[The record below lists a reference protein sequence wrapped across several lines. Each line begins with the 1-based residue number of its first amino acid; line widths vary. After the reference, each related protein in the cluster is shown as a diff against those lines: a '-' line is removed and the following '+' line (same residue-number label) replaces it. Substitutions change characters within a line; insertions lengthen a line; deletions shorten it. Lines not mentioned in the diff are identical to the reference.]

1 MGDGGVNEHDDD
13 DENDSGYRYPHPFYG
28 YDWEPAPPPWPREPF
43 VGYDTPVDLLLKIA
57 KEMQTHREIWE
68 NALLEEQFIADH
80 PQKVQE
86 ALDGRGTLPNGVFPM
101 IKNFYV
107 GYMIKHGLQEKYSTK
122 ASHDLSSLMQKW
134 ASGEVALDDDASAL
148 AVLGAMR
155 NKNFDLI
162 IRRVKAGSLP
172 IYGEVNGRWGK
183 LRGKDLEEAQR
194 DFRRTDWIFL
204 GVGLGSMLLAI
215 GFFFGG
221 LWVASL
227 LLLPFGALFCYASY
241 LSLRHR

>member
-1 MGDGGVNEHDDD
+1 MCGELIVAVLKERVMSLGVIATVTVTPVTVTPTVTHLATVTGTLQDWLAFAFLIGLFGVAGALVGHNLLRRRRAEIVYGPPPPEPDGGDYTPTAAEDAD
-13 DENDSGYRYPHPFYG
+13 
-28 YDWEPAPPPWPREPF
+28 YD
-43 VGYDTPVDLLLKIA
+43 
-57 KEMQTHREIWE
+57 
-68 NALLEEQFIADH
+68 
-80 PQKVQE
+80 
-86 ALDGRGTLPNGVFPM
+86 
-101 IKNFYV
+101 
-107 GYMIKHGLQEKYSTK
+107 
-122 ASHDLSSLMQKW
+122 
-134 ASGEVALDDDASAL
+134 
-148 AVLGAMR
+148 R
-155 NKNFDLI
+155 NKA
-162 IRRVKAGSLP
+162 AGSLP